1 MAPARAR
8 ELRIHGPDGQAKI
21 VPLDGD
27 HLTLGRSS
35 TAELCFADDAGLS
48 RQHLAFE
55 RDGDEWNIRDL
66 GSKNG
71 TLLNNVRLNGAMR
84 LRSGDRI
91 AAGHLMIVYDDPGR
105 AAVAAGVTFVQGA
118 GEGDSPTSS
127 TVVFD
132 PRGLLGSKGA
142 GKSTMETSALAMSAL
157 IKAGNELGPHTKKS
171 LPELFELILSLSI
184 EAVGA
189 ERGVLMTVE
198 SGGELMVRA
207 AKGTAFR
214 ISTAVRD
221 RVLNEQV
228 SVLVRDTQLD
238 DAFKMRQSIV
248 GQRVRTLIAVPLQ
261 TKDRI
266 IGLIYV
272 DSPSLTRVFTKDD
285 LNLLTV
291 MANTAATRIEHER
304 LAEIEH
310 QERLLARDLEQ
321 AADIQRRFLPATAP
335 AVPALDLA
343 GHNAPCRTVG
353 GDYYD
358 FFPYSSGR
366 VAMVLGDVSG
376 KGMPAS
382 LLMMSLQAYVQMLLD
397 EPDNLGAVMTRLN
410 RMTATNC
417 PSNRFITFFMCL
429 LDGGTGD
436 LIYSNAG
443 HNPPLVM
450 RADGEAEWLEAGGCP
465 LGIMGAMQYDAAQ
478 SHLGPGDVL
487 VIFSDGV
494 TDANDPN
501 EKEFGEERLAAAVRD
516 HRTESSGAILDAV
529 NRAIADWTAGTPL
542 PDDLTLL
549 IARRA
554 G

>member
-8 ELRIHGPDGQAKI
+8 ELRIHVPDGPAKI
-21 VPLDGD
+21 VPLEGD
-27 HLTLGRSS
+27 QLTLGRSS
-35 TAELCFADDAGLS
+35 NTELSFADDAGLS

-55 RDGDEWNIRDL
+55 RDGEEWNIRDL

-71 TLLNNVRLNGAMR
+71 TLLNNVRLTGAMR

-91 AAGHLMIVYDDPGR
+91 AAGHLMIVYDDPGNKT
-105 AAVAAGVTFVQGA
+105 AAAGVTFVPGA
-118 GEGDSPTSS
+118 GDGDSPTSS

-132 PRGLLGSKGA
+132 PRGLVGS
-142 GKSTMETSALAMSAL
+142 GKSTLESSALAMSAL
-157 IKAGNELGPHTKKS
+157 IKAGNELGPKNTKKS
-171 LPELFELILSLSI
+171 LPELFELILNLSI
-184 EAVGA
+184 DAVGA
-189 ERGVLMTVE
+189 ERGVLMTIE
-198 SGGELMVRA
+198 SGGELAVRA

-221 RVLNEQV
+221 RVINEHL

-261 TKDRI
+261 TRDCI

-291 MANTAATRIEHER
+291 MANTAATRIENER
-304 LAEIEH
+304 LTEIEH
-310 QERLLARDLEQ
+310 QERLMARELQQ
-321 AADIQRRFLPATAP
+321 AAEIQQRHLPGAAP
-335 AVPALDLA
+335 ALPGLDLA

-358 FFPYSSGR
+358 FFPYPNGR

-382 LLMMSLQAYVQMLLD
+382 LLMMSLQARVQVLIE
-397 EPDNLGAVMTRLN
+397 EPENLGAVMTRLN
-410 RMTATNC
+410 RLTSTTC

-429 LDGGTGD
+429 LDGATGE
-436 LIYSNAG
+436 LIFANAG
-443 HNPPLVM
+443 HNPPLIM
-450 RADGEAEWLEAGGCP
+450 RANGTAEWLEAGGCP
-465 LGIMGAMQYDAAQ
+465 LGIMAMMKYDESRNQ
-478 SHLGPGDVL
+478 LGPGDVL
-487 VIFSDGV
+487 VVFSDGV
-494 TDANDPN
+494 TDANDPEEN
-501 EKEFGEERLAAAVRD
+501 EFGEERLAAAVRD
-516 HRTESSGAILDAV
+516 HRTESSAAILESV
-529 NRAIADWTAGTPL
+529 NRAIAEWAQGTPL

-549 IARRA
+549 VARRA

>member
-1 MAPARAR
+1 MAPARSR
-8 ELRIHGPDGQAKI
+8 EIRIHGPDGPAKV
-21 VPLDGD
+21 VPLEGD

-35 TAELCFADDAGLS
+35 TTELCFADDAGLS

-55 RDGDEWNIRDL
+55 RDGEEWNLRDL

-71 TLLNNVRLNGAMR
+71 TMLNNVRLTGAMR

-91 AAGHLMIVYDDPGR
+91 AAGHLMIVYDDPGKQ
-105 AAVAAGVTFVQGA
+105 AVGAGVTFVQGA
-118 GEGDSPTSS
+118 GEGESPTSS

-132 PRGLLGSKGA
+132 PRGLLAS
-142 GKSTMETSALAMSAL
+142 GKSTLESSALAMSAL
-157 IKAGNELGPHTKKS
+157 IKAGNELGPNTTKKS
-171 LPELFELILSLSI
+171 LPELFELILNLSI

-189 ERGVLMTVE
+189 ERGVLMTIE
-198 SGGELMVRA
+198 SGGELVVRA

-221 RVLNEQV
+221 RVIKEQV

-261 TKDRI
+261 TRDRI

-291 MANTAATRIEHER
+291 MANTAATRIENER
-304 LAEIEH
+304 LADIEH
-310 QERLLARDLEQ
+310 QERLMARDLEQ
-321 AADIQRRFLPATAP
+321 AAEIQMRHLPSAAP
-335 AVPALDLA
+335 SLPGLDLA

-358 FFPYSSGR
+358 FFPYPNGR

-382 LLMMSLQAYVQMLLD
+382 LLMMSLQARVQVLIE
-397 EPDNLGAVMTRLN
+397 EPENLAAVMTRLN
-410 RMTATNC
+410 RLTATTC

-429 LDGGTGD
+429 LDGVSGE
-436 LIYSNAG
+436 LIFANAG
-443 HNPPLVM
+443 HNPPLLM
-450 RADGEAEWLEAGGCP
+450 RADGKAEWLEAGGCP
-465 LGIMGAMQYDAAQ
+465 LGIMAAMKYDEARNQ
-478 SHLGPGDVL
+478 LGPGDVL
-487 VIFSDGV
+487 VVFSDGV
-494 TDANDPN
+494 TDANDPQD
-501 EKEFGEERLAAAVRD
+501 KEFGEERLATAVRD
-516 HRTESSGAILDAV
+516 HRTESSAAILEAV
-529 NRAIADWTAGTPL
+529 NRAIADWTQGTPL

>member
-8 ELRIHGPDGQAKI
+8 EIRIHGPDGPARV
-21 VPLDGD
+21 VPLEGD

-35 TAELCFADDAGLS
+35 TTELCFADDAGLS

-55 RDGDEWNIRDL
+55 RDGEEWNIRDL

-71 TLLNNVRLNGAMR
+71 TMLNNVRLTGAMR

-91 AAGHLMIVYDDPGR
+91 AAGHLMIVYDDPGKQ
-105 AAVAAGVTFVQGA
+105 AVGAGVTFVQGA

-132 PRGLLGSKGA
+132 PRGLLAS
-142 GKSTMETSALAMSAL
+142 GKSTLESSALAMSAL
-157 IKAGNELGPHTKKS
+157 IKAGNELGPNTTKKS
-171 LPELFELILSLSI
+171 LPELFELILNLSI

-189 ERGVLMTVE
+189 ERGVLMTIE
-198 SGGELMVRA
+198 SGGELVVRA

-221 RVLNEQV
+221 RVVKEQV

-261 TKDRI
+261 TRDRI

-291 MANTAATRIEHER
+291 MANTAATRIENER

-310 QERLLARDLEQ
+310 QERLMARDLEQ
-321 AADIQRRFLPATAP
+321 AAEIQMRHLPSAAP
-335 AVPALDLA
+335 SLPGLDLA

-358 FFPYSSGR
+358 FFPYPNGR

-382 LLMMSLQAYVQMLLD
+382 LLMMSLQARVQVLIE
-397 EPDNLGAVMTRLN
+397 EPENLAAVMTRLN
-410 RMTATNC
+410 RLTATTC

-429 LDGGTGD
+429 LDGATGE
-436 LIYSNAG
+436 LIFANAG
-443 HNPPLVM
+443 HNPPLIM
-450 RADGEAEWLEAGGCP
+450 RADGRAEWLEAGGCP
-465 LGIMGAMQYDAAQ
+465 LGIMAAMKYDEARNQ
-478 SHLGPGDVL
+478 LGPGDVL
-487 VIFSDGV
+487 VVFSDGV
-494 TDANDPN
+494 TDANDPH
-501 EKEFGEERLAAAVRD
+501 EKEFGEERLATAVRD
-516 HRTESSGAILDAV
+516 HRTASSAAILEAV
-529 NRAIADWTAGTPL
+529 NRAIADWTQGTPL

>member
-1 MAPARAR
+1 MAPARSR
-8 ELRIHGPDGQAKI
+8 EIRIHGPDGPAKV
-21 VPLDGD
+21 VPLEGD

-35 TAELCFADDAGLS
+35 TTELCFADDAGLS

-55 RDGDEWNIRDL
+55 RDGEEWNLRDL

-71 TLLNNVRLNGAMR
+71 TMLNNVRLTGAMR

-91 AAGHLMIVYDDPGR
+91 AAGHLMIVYDDPGKQ
-105 AAVAAGVTFVQGA
+105 AVGAGVTFVQGA
-118 GEGDSPTSS
+118 GEGESPTSS

-132 PRGLLGSKGA
+132 PRGLLAS
-142 GKSTMETSALAMSAL
+142 GKSTLESSALAMSAL
-157 IKAGNELGPHTKKS
+157 IKAGNELGPNTTKKS
-171 LPELFELILSLSI
+171 LPELFELILNLSI

-189 ERGVLMTVE
+189 ERGVLMTIE
-198 SGGELMVRA
+198 SGGELVVRA

-221 RVLNEQV
+221 RVIKEQV

-261 TKDRI
+261 TRDRI

-291 MANTAATRIEHER
+291 MANTAATRIENER

-310 QERLLARDLEQ
+310 QERLMARDLEQ
-321 AADIQRRFLPATAP
+321 AAEIQMRHLPSAAP
-335 AVPALDLA
+335 SLPGLDLA

-358 FFPYSSGR
+358 FFPYPNGR

-382 LLMMSLQAYVQMLLD
+382 LLMMSLQARVQVLIE
-397 EPDNLGAVMTRLN
+397 EPENLAAVMTRLN
-410 RMTATNC
+410 RLTATTC

-429 LDGGTGD
+429 LDGASGE
-436 LIYSNAG
+436 LIFANAG
-443 HNPPLVM
+443 HNPPLLM
-450 RADGEAEWLEAGGCP
+450 RADGKAEWLEAGGCP
-465 LGIMGAMQYDAAQ
+465 LGIMAAMKYDEARNQ
-478 SHLGPGDVL
+478 LGPGDVL
-487 VIFSDGV
+487 VVFSDGV
-494 TDANDPN
+494 TDANDPQ
-501 EKEFGEERLAAAVRD
+501 EKEFGEERLATAVRD
-516 HRTESSGAILDAV
+516 HRTESSAAILEAV
-529 NRAIADWTAGTPL
+529 NRAIADWTQGTPL